1 MRWKVMKAA
10 VFLRKG
16 KMEIQEREIPTPA
29 SGEVLVKVKACG
41 ICGTDQHI
49 FHGHPGSTDVV
60 TPIVLGHE
68 LSGEVVSI
76 GDGVQTLK
84 LGDRVTIDPNIYCRT
99 CEYCRQGRQHLCD
112 NLEAIG
118 VTRDGGMAEYVTVP
132 AENCYV
138 LPDSLSYEEGA
149 MVEPLGC
156 VIHGIEQIKIWP
168 GASVCIIG
176 GGFIGQIMLQMVKM
190 YGASPVLV
198 SEPDESK
205 HQTLL
210 DFQADF
216 VINPLK
222 KDLKQTIAGGVDI
235 VIECVGRQET
245 MEQAVALA
253 KKGGQ
258 ILFFGVS
265 SPHDKIQVSPYE
277 VFSKELTIRGSFI
290 NPNTHP
296 MAISL
301 IEKGKVR
308 IQPLISHYFTLQE
321 IPDIMPKYREMKVT
335 KGILRFE

>member
-1 MRWKVMKAA
+1 VKAA
-10 VFLRKG
+10 VFLQKG
-16 KMEIQEREIPTPA
+16 KIEIQEKEIPTPA
-29 SGEVLVKVKACG
+29 PGEVLVKVKACG

-49 FHGHPGSTDVV
+49 FHGQPGSTEVA

-68 LSGEVVSI
+68 LSGEVVSV
-76 GDGVQTLK
+76 GDHVQCLK
-84 LGDRVTIDPNIYCRT
+84 LGDRVTIDPNIYCGT
-99 CEYCRQGRQHLCD
+99 CEYCRQDRQHLCD

-118 VTRDGGMAEYVTVP
+118 VTRHGGMAEYVTVP
-132 AENCYV
+132 AENCYL
-138 LPDSLSYEEGA
+138 LPDSLTYEEGA
-149 MVEPLGC
+149 LVEPLGC
-156 VIHGIEQIKIWP
+156 VIHGIEQVNIWP

-176 GGFIGQIMLQMVKM
+176 GGFIGQIMLQLVKM
-190 YGASPVLV
+190 YGASPVIV

-205 HQTLL
+205 YQTLL
-210 DFQADF
+210 DFQADV

-222 KDLKQTIAGGVDI
+222 KDLKQTMAGAVDI
-235 VIECVGRQET
+235 VIECAGRQET

-258 ILFFGVS
+258 ILLFGVS

-277 VFSKELTIRGSFI
+277 IFSKELVIRGSFI

-308 IQPLISHYFTLQE
+308 VQPLISHYFTLKE
-321 IPDIMPKYREMKVT
+321 IPSIMPKYKDLKVT